1 MNYNNLL
8 LAFKQIAP
16 DFSQAE
22 LEQIIPLLSK
32 SSYKKNE
39 HIALAGQMSRKVNFV
54 NSGSCR
60 MYYSDKEGFE
70 KNIILAIESHFIHD
84 LESLLLNKP
93 STYHIQ
99 ALEDSEII
107 SIDYEKFDALLNST
121 KNWEHCGRMINQY
134 VLVGVFR
141 YVHAL
146 WTLSPEERYLKLFE
160 EEPFLFNR
168 FSLEHIASY
177 LGIKRESLSRIRK
190 RVASQKRF

>member
-1 MNYNNLL
+1 MNFENLL
-8 LAFKQIAP
+8 LAFKQITP
-16 DFSQAE
+16 DFLPTE

-32 SSYKKNE
+32 SVYKKNE
-39 HIALAGQMSRKVNFV
+39 HIVHAGQMSRQVNFV

-60 MYYSDKEGFE
+60 MYYSDNEGFE
-70 KNIILAIESHFIHD
+70 KNIILAIEGHFIHD
-84 LESLLLNKP
+84 LESLFINKP

-99 ALEDSEII
+99 ALEDTEIV
-107 SIDYEKFDALLNST
+107 SIDYGKFDVLLNST

-190 RVASQKRF
+190 RIASQKRF

>member
-8 LAFKQIAP
+8 LAFKQITP
-16 DFSQAE
+16 DFTQAE
-22 LEQIIPLLSK
+22 LEQITPLLSK

-39 HIALAGQMSRKVNFV
+39 HIVLAGQMSRKVNFV
-54 NSGSCR
+54 YSGSCR
-60 MYYSDKEGFE
+60 MYYSDKESFE
-70 KNIILAIESHFIHD
+70 KNIILAIEGHFIHD
-84 LESLLLNKP
+84 LESLIMNKP
-93 STYHIQ
+93 STYHIE

-107 SIDYEKFDALLNST
+107 SIDYEKFDILLNST

-190 RVASQKRF
+190 RIASQKRF